1 MQAFRETVFMFEA
14 ASACSEA
21 NPSPSASSPPPASI
35 PQHVDVAVVGGG
47 PAGATVATLLAMA
60 GRRVALFER
69 DRFPR
74 FHVGESLIPECYW
87 TLGRLD
93 MLGKMRG
100 SGFTEKHSV
109 QFVNEHGT
117 LSAPFYF
124 ADHKQHDSSRT
135 WQVTRSEFDVMMLEN
150 AREKGVEVFEGTRVL
165 EVTFDG
171 TRATGVT
178 VQQEGVAAVSVTA
191 DVVVDASGQSAMISA
206 RLGNR
211 QWDTELKKAAVWSY
225 WRAAER
231 GEGKDEGATT
241 VLQLDQK
248 QGWFWY
254 IPLAD
259 DMVSVGVVADND
271 YLLKD
276 RGHRDA
282 EKIYAEEIDR
292 CPGLGPRLANAER
305 VAPVRV
311 AKEYSYRATEV
322 AGDGWV
328 LIGDAFG
335 FLDPLYSSGIL
346 LALRSGE
353 MAADA
358 IDAALDAG
366 DPSAKRLGTWG
377 PDFVRGMDRMRRL
390 VMEFYDGLN
399 FGKLVKRNPELQGV
413 ITDLL
418 IGDLFT
424 DRVDAIVGPLDE
436 LRAEMATTAAS

>member
-1 MQAFRETVFMFEA
+1 MFDA
-14 ASACSEA
+14 ASANSGV
-21 NPSPSASSPPPASI
+21 SASPQGASRE
-35 PQHVDVAVVGGG
+35 PLPEHVDVAVVGGG
-47 PAGATVATLLAMA
+47 PSGATVATLLAMA
-60 GRRVALFER
+60 GRTVAVFER

-93 MLGKMRG
+93 MLGKMRA

-109 QFVNEHGT
+109 QFVNEKGD

-135 WQVTRSEFDVMMLEN
+135 WQVTRREFDVMMLQN
-150 AREKGVEVFEGTRVL
+150 AREKGARVFEGTRVL
-165 EVTFDG
+165 EVLFDG
-171 TRATGVT
+171 QRAKGVT
-178 VQQEGVAAVSVTA
+178 VQPEGAAAHTVTA

-211 QWDTELKKAAVWSY
+211 QWDQELKKAAVWSY
-225 WRAAER
+225 WKGAER
-231 GEGKDEGATT
+231 GVGKDEGATT
-241 VLQLDQK
+241 VMQLDQK

-276 RGHRDA
+276 RASKDA
-282 EKIYAEEIDR
+282 EVIYQEEIAR
-292 CPGLGPRLANAER
+292 CPGLGPRLKEAER

-358 IDAALDAG
+358 IDAALAAG
-366 DPSAKRLGTWG
+366 DPSAARLGTWG

-424 DRVDAIVGPLDE
+424 ERVDAIVGPLDE
-436 LRAEMATTAAS
+436 LRSEMAAAG